1 MNIKDDSPD
10 RISDKTCLNTSVMEA
25 AGYKCEIVQKGNTR
39 DNDRFRVLFEGKVL
53 KQKLHR
59 KSFVSFLNGQGLK
72 LSYSPV
78 VEEY

>member
-10 RISDKTCLNTSVMEA
+10 RISDKTCMNISAMAA
-25 AGYKCEIVQKGNTR
+25 AGYECEIVQEGDTR
-39 DNDRFRVLFEGKVL
+39 SDDKFRVSLGGKVL

-59 KSFVSFLNGQGLK
+59 KSFVSFLNKQGLN
-72 LSYSPV
+72 LHYSPV